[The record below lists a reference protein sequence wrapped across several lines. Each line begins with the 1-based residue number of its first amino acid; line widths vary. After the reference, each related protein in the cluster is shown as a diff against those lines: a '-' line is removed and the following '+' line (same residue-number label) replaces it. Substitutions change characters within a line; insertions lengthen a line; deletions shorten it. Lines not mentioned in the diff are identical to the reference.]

1 MENIGQIP
9 GCISRGEP
17 IKLTSLLQPF
27 QGDEDKVMKSSKP
40 FVTIMLIMVL
50 LVPLIASC
58 STQSS
63 PVTDTSGEESP
74 VQSTGDEPD
83 QESGPEDIDNV
94 DLTGDE
100 SDSGSEPEDIGN
112 VYMSCPEEPVT
123 FKLLLNHTFNFS
135 PGRDTEK
142 MLITGNTS
150 PDVWCFVL
158 LNGNVIEADDCV
170 VDYEFSGFIQGS
182 DAKCDIQGAST
193 ALIEIEGECMALE
206 PSDDENAPVAEIYLT
221 ITEGQNPDADPG
233 SVITCPG
240 YSNIFHSFYP
250 TSFSVTS
257 FNIQDQGSTDKDNGV
272 DFSKQFEFSKSWTL
286 IPVGGPFGP

>member
-1 MENIGQIP
+1 MDRNSQIP
-9 GCISRGEP
+9 NCFSREKP
-17 IKLTSLLQPF
+17 IKLIHLF
-27 QGDEDKVMKSSKP
+27 QLILGDEDTVMKSSYLYISIMI
-40 FVTIMLIMVL
+40 IMLL
-50 LVPLIASC
+50 LVPLTSSC
-58 STQSS
+58 GTQSA
-63 PVTDTSGEESP
+63 PVTSPSGEESP
-74 VQSTGDEPD
+74 VKSPGDEPD

-94 DLTGDE
+94 GLTGDE
-100 SDSGSEPEDIGN
+100 SDPGSEPEDIGN

-123 FKLLLNHTFNFS
+123 FKLLLDHTFDFS

-150 PDVWCFVL
+150 PDAWCFVL
-158 LNGNVIEADDCV
+158 LNGNVIQADDCV

-233 SVITCPG
+233 SVINCPG

-272 DFSKQFEFSKSWTL
+272 DFSKQFEFNKSWTL
-286 IPVGGPFGP
+286 IPVGYPFGP